1 MRCVRGA
8 GCPSSMLGGQRAC
21 CAASGLPPNLASTV
35 GRGRGRRVWI
45 CVSILA
51 SGHWPCKLY
60 QSQEGHCPPA
70 GTSLPSSLPSL
81 GETSWDTG
89 LPVTSLPKASLC
101 IWPPCRLL
109 GAGPGP
115 NPDHAHPSWGH
126 PLFPSLF
133 AYRYKLVEVGLG
145 ALQRCGWLP
154 GPSRVHTQGKEL
166 LRGKL

>member
-1 MRCVRGA
+1 MVW
-8 GCPSSMLGGQRAC
+8 LQ
-21 CAASGLPPNLASTV
+21 GLSQL
-35 GRGRGRRVWI
+35 
-45 CVSILA
+45 
-51 SGHWPCKLY
+51 

-115 NPDHAHPSWGH
+115 NPDHAHPSILPGH
-126 PLFPSLF
+126 FLRRNAGLRTLQPMDEEPEEPNQKQVRQESRTPSSWPRIPSLQ
-133 AYRYKLVEVGLG
+133 RGLHTEFSSHKPT
-145 ALQRCGWLP
+145 ASLCCSQSLLAP
-154 GPSRVHTQGKEL
+154 GCPWHRQ
-166 LRGKL
+166 